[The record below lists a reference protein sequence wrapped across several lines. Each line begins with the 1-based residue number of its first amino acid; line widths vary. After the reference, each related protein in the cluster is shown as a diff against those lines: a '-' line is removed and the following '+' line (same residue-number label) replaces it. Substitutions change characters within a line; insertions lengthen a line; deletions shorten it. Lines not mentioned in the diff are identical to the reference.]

1 MPAKLTLHPPQRAS
15 RFLIIRDGESLV
27 VGRDPGCELVI
38 EDPRV
43 SKRHARLGWCDSGW
57 TLEDLGSK
65 NGTTVNGE
73 PATGT
78 ELRDGEAISFGGL
91 AARFERLTA
100 AQAATL
106 DMERLTR
113 IETTARIRRGLHA
126 ELEPAH
132 LLLRFLEA
140 AMQLT
145 RTDRGFVLLSSPT
158 GKLRAEVAAGLS
170 PEAVS
175 DERFRGSL
183 GAVRQA
189 VESRRPVVLADVR
202 ADPRLGR
209 RPSVVSLGIAS
220 LACVPIRNDGQILG
234 VIYVDSQKLRPALTE
249 LELDTLE
256 SMADHMGAILAGT
269 LPEQM
274 RDAVPPTAGNP
285 LVAQLQRRIEE
296 LPPVAL

>member
-1 MPAKLTLHPPQRAS
+1 MPAKLTLHPPQRAA

-27 VGRDPGCELVI
+27 IGRDPGCELVI

-43 SKRHARLGWCDSGW
+43 SKRHARLRWSDRGW

-65 NGTTVNGE
+65 NGTTVNGV
-73 PATGT
+73 PAAGA
-78 ELRDGEAISFGGL
+78 EVRDGDAISFGGL
-91 AARFERLTA
+91 AGQFERLTA

-126 ELEPAH
+126 ELEPAD

-140 AMQLT
+140 AMHLT
-145 RTDRGFVLLSSPT
+145 RTDRGFVLLCSPT

-189 VESRRPVVLADVR
+189 IESRGPVVLSDVR

-220 LACVPIRNDGQILG
+220 LACVPIRNDGKILG
-234 VIYVDSQKLRPALTE
+234 VIYVDSQKLGPALTE

-269 LPEQM
+269 LPEQT
-274 RDAVPPTAGNP
+274 RDAMPPAGNP

-296 LPPVAL
+296 LLPVAL

>member
-43 SKRHARLGWCDSGW
+43 SKRHAQLRWCDSGW

-65 NGTTVNGE
+65 NGTAVNGE
-73 PATGT
+73 PAAGA
-78 ELRDGEAISFGGL
+78 ELRDDDAISFGGL
-91 AARFERLTA
+91 AGRFERLTA

-106 DMERLTR
+106 DMERLVR

-126 ELEPAH
+126 ELEPAD

-140 AMQLT
+140 TMQLT
-145 RTDRGFVLLSSPT
+145 RTDRGFVLLTCPA

-175 DERFRGSL
+175 DERFRGSV

-189 VESRRPVVLADVR
+189 RSEERRVGKECLTQCRSRWSP
-202 ADPRLGR
+202 
-209 RPSVVSLGIAS
+209 
-220 LACVPIRNDGQILG
+220 
-234 VIYVDSQKLRPALTE
+234 Y
-249 LELDTLE
+249 
-256 SMADHMGAILAGT
+256 H
-269 LPEQM
+269 
-274 RDAVPPTAGNP
+274 
-285 LVAQLQRRIEE
+285 
-296 LPPVAL
+296 

>member
-1 MPAKLTLHPPQRAS
+1 MPAKLTLHPPQRAA

-43 SKRHARLGWCDSGW
+43 SKRHARLRWCESGW

-73 PATGT
+73 PASGT
-78 ELRDGEAISFGGL
+78 ELRDSDAISFGGL
-91 AARFERLTA
+91 AGRFERLTA

-106 DMERLTR
+106 DMERLQV
-113 IETTARIRRGLHA
+113 IEATARIRRGLHA
-126 ELEPAH
+126 ELEPAD

-140 AMQLT
+140 AMHLT

-170 PEAVS
+170 PEAVR

-189 VESRRPVVLADVR
+189 IESRRPIVLSDVR

-209 RPSVVSLGIAS
+209 RPSVIALGIAS
-220 LACVPIRNDGQILG
+220 LACVPIRNDGRILG

-269 LPEQM
+269 LPEQT
-274 RDAVPPTAGNP
+274 RDAVPPAENP

-296 LPPVAL
+296 LLPIAL